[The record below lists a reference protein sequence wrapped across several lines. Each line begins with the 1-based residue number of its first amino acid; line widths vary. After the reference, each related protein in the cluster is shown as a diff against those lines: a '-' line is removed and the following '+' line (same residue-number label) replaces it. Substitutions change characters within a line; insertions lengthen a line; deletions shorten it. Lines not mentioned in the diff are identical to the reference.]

1 MTDETVIYRAAHEYI
16 KQYGDDMDIQAS
28 MMADKMMARGGMEAR
43 AMWLQVFEAI
53 GELRVL
59 KRSSTEGIRT

>member
-1 MTDETVIYRAAHEYI
+1 MTDDIDIYRAANEFI
-16 KQYGDDMDIQAS
+16 MRYGDDADTQAN

-43 AMWLQVFEAI
+43 AMWLRVLEAI

-59 KRSSTEGIRT
+59 KRERVH